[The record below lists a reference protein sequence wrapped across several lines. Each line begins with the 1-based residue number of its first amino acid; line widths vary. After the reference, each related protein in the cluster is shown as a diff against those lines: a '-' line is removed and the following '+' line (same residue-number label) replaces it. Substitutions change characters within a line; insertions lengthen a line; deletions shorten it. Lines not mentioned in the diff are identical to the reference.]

1 MEHEYVRENKH
12 VQLEVVLATAEHELL
27 RTPDSAT
34 SSASVRKTD
43 SITVN
48 VRW

>member
-34 SSASVRKTD
+34 SSVRKTD